1 MALLCPKKNRWV
13 RNKYAFLIFASISIM
28 GEVFCS
34 VVEMP
39 DDVYRLLCI
48 RYVFLIYL
56 GYLWVKNTGIV
67 QNRKMVLLSVISG
80 TSIVVLNYTYNY
92 HPGMSFEP
100 WVFDTAW
107 GQLSFGLPISYH
119 GHFWH
124 L

>member
-1 MALLCPKKNRWV
+1 
-13 RNKYAFLIFASISIM
+13 M

-56 GYLWVKNTGIV
+56 GYLWVKNAGIV

-92 HPGMSFEP
+92 HPEMSFEP
-100 WVFDTAW
+100 WVFDIAW